1 MDASNIF
8 ILQNIEFWV
17 EFEIEFLLNIKEFSD
32 ASETMFASFMEYT
45 LSFAEWFK
53 NTYQLK
59 VIVFLIVRSKNFKQL
74 TNKFQKKTN
83 LCYFPPLHVSH
94 THLFYR
100 TDHHNLQ
107 IKWKEQKVYWLLNV
121 AHLAWY
127 TTLGFQLGSRS
138 GLTVLRAYK

>member
-1 MDASNIF
+1 MDAYNIF

-59 VIVFLIVRSKNFKQL
+59 IIVFLIVRSKNLKQL
-74 TNKFQKKTN
+74 TNKFQKKQISATF
-83 LCYFPPLHVSH
+83 LHYMSHILIYFIEL
-94 THLFYR
+94 TIIIYR
-100 TDHHNLQ
+100 SNEKNKKFTDC
-107 IKWKEQKVYWLLNV
+107 
-121 AHLAWY
+121 
-127 TTLGFQLGSRS
+127 
-138 GLTVLRAYK
+138 